1 MKWGSE
7 MRTARFWIALGGLL
21 LATVAAAT
29 PAVAA
34 EVVHVPPSSGKG
46 AALDAAAIRRI
57 DSGVEQV
64 MRRFNVPGAA
74 VMVLQDGR
82 QIHAKAYGQRD
93 VALGLAVRA
102 DTPFE
107 IGSITKQFTAAAVVQ
122 LQEAGKLTLDD
133 PLARYLP
140 DAPHAH
146 AVTLRQLLSHTSGL
160 HDYFDGPEQEVD
172 ARVTQ
177 PIALDRLIGRIS
189 DRPLDFEPGS
199 RWSYSNTGYVL
210 LGRVIEVV
218 SGERYVDYVRRHLL
232 EPLGMRHTFTLA
244 DTGRLE
250 GMAVGYRHEAGA
262 LRRSPYF
269 HPDWSGAAGFLVSTL
284 DDLARWDRGL
294 AGGRVVSNAGY
305 IEMTTP
311 VQTRDGGSADYGL
324 GLFVNT
330 VYGQARI
337 GHTGGSQ
344 GFTTADEYFPD
355 LGLRI
360 IAFTNLGDKTPEA
373 GITLTNA
380 VFSALHPAIVA
391 AWSRP
396 APGEDAAVTQRAR
409 ATFEQLQAGRDYADF
424 SASLRG
430 KLEAGLGVGL
440 SKAIGPY
447 GKPATLIFKG
457 TQASAKG
464 TMYRYVATFGPGV
477 FMPYMIRPDEEG
489 RVAGFALD

>member
-1 MKWGSE
+1 
-7 MRTARFWIALGGLL
+7 MRTAWCWIALGGLL
-21 LATVAAAT
+21 LATTAGAWPAAAT
-29 PAVAA
+29 EVAGGDA
-34 EVVHVPPSSGKG
+34 SGSAS
-46 AALDAAAIRRI
+46 AALDAAAIERI
-57 DSGVEQV
+57 DRGVDQV
-64 MRRFNVPGAA
+64 MRRFSVPGAA
-74 VMVLQDGR
+74 VMVLQNGR
-82 QIHAKAYGQRD
+82 LIHAKAYGQRD
-93 VALGLAVRA
+93 VARRLAVRT

-122 LQEAGKLTLDD
+122 LQEAGRLSLDD

-146 AVTLRQLLSHTSGL
+146 EVTLRQLLSHTSGL
-160 HDYFDGPEQEVD
+160 HDYFDGPEHEVD
-172 ARVTQ
+172 ALVTQ
-177 PIALDRLIGRIS
+177 PIAFDRLLARIS

-199 RWSYSNTGYVL
+199 RWSYSNTGYML

-218 SGERYVDYVRRHLL
+218 SGERYADYLRRHLL
-232 EPLGMRHTFTLA
+232 QPLGMRHTFTLA
-244 DTGRLE
+244 DTGRLG
-250 GMAVGYRHEAGA
+250 GMAVGYRHEAGV

-294 AGGRVVSNAGY
+294 SEGRVVSQAGY
-305 IEMTTP
+305 REMITP
-311 VQTRDGGSADYGL
+311 VHTGEGGSADYGL
-324 GLFVNT
+324 GLFVNA

-396 APGEDAAVTQRAR
+396 APGEDAAVTARAR
-409 ATFEQLQAGRDYADF
+409 ASFEQLQAGQGYADF
-424 SASLRG
+424 SANLRA
-430 KLEAGLGVGL
+430 KLEAGLGDGL

-447 GKPATLIFKG
+447 GKPATLVFKG
-457 TQASAKG
+457 TQGSEKG

>member
-1 MKWGSE
+1 
-7 MRTARFWIALGGLL
+7 MRTAWCWIALGGLL
-21 LATVAAAT
+21 LATTAGARPAAAT
-29 PAVAA
+29 EVAGGA
-34 EVVHVPPSSGKG
+34 APGSAS
-46 AALDAAAIRRI
+46 AALDAATIERI
-57 DSGVEQV
+57 DRGVGQV

-74 VMVLQDGR
+74 VMVLQNGR
-82 QIHAKAYGQRD
+82 LIHAKAYGQRD
-93 VALGLAVRA
+93 VARRLAVRT

-122 LQEAGKLTLDD
+122 LQEAGKLSLDD

-146 AVTLRQLLSHTSGL
+146 DVTLRQLLSHTSGL
-160 HDYFDGPEQEVD
+160 HDYFDGPEHEVD
-172 ARVTQ
+172 ALVTQ
-177 PIALDRLIGRIS
+177 PIAFDRLLARIS

-199 RWSYSNTGYVL
+199 RWSYSNTGYML

-218 SGERYVDYVRRHLL
+218 SGEPYTAYVRRHLL
-232 EPLGMRHTFTLA
+232 QPLGMRHTFTLA
-244 DTGRLE
+244 DTAQLG
-250 GMAVGYRHEAGA
+250 GMAVGYRHEAGV

-294 AGGRVVSNAGY
+294 SEGRVVSQAGY
-305 IEMTTP
+305 REMITP
-311 VQTRDGGSADYGL
+311 VHTGEGGSADYGL

-396 APGEDAAVTQRAR
+396 APGEEAAVTARAR
-409 ATFEQLQAGRDYADF
+409 ASFEQLQAGHGYADF
-424 SASLRG
+424 SANLRA
-430 KLEAGLGVGL
+430 KLEAGLGDGL

-447 GKPATLIFKG
+447 GKPATLVFKG
-457 TQASAKG
+457 TQASEKG

>member
-1 MKWGSE
+1 

-21 LATVAAAT
+21 LATVDGVRPAAAT
-29 PAVAA
+29 
-34 EVVHVPPSSGKG
+34 EVVRD
-46 AALDAAAIRRI
+46 AAASTAPDAAAIARI
-57 DSGVEQV
+57 DSGVDQV
-64 MRRFNVPGAA
+64 MRRFTVPGAA
-74 VMVLQDGR
+74 VMVLQHGR
-82 QIHAKAYGQRD
+82 LIHAKAYGQRD
-93 VALGLAVRA
+93 MERGLPVRT

-122 LQEAGKLTLDD
+122 LQEAGKLSLDD

-140 DAPHAH
+140 DAPHAQE
-146 AVTLRQLLSHTSGL
+146 VTLRQMLSHTSGL

-172 ARVTQ
+172 ALATQ
-177 PIALDRLIGRIS
+177 PIAFDRLIARVRE
-189 DRPLDFEPGS
+189 RPLDFAPGS
-199 RWSYSNTGYVL
+199 RWSYSNTGYIL

-218 SGERYVDYVRRHLL
+218 SGERYADYVQRHLL
-232 EPLGMRHTFTLA
+232 APLGMQHTFTLA
-244 DTGRLE
+244 DGDRLQ

-294 AGGRVVSNAGY
+294 SEGRVVSQAGY
-305 IEMTTP
+305 RDMMTP
-311 VQTRDGGSADYGL
+311 VHTAEGGSADYGL
-324 GLFVNT
+324 GLFVNS

-344 GFTTADEYFPD
+344 GFTTADEFFPD

-396 APGEDAAVTQRAR
+396 APGEAAAVTARAR
-409 ATFEQLQAGRDYADF
+409 ATFEQLQAGHGYADF
-424 SASLRG
+424 SANLRAR
-430 KLEAGLGVGL
+430 LEAGLGVGL

-447 GKPATLIFKG
+447 GKPAGLIFKG
-457 TQASAKG
+457 TQPSEKG

-489 RVAGFALD
+489 KIAGFALD

>member
-1 MKWGSE
+1 
-7 MRTARFWIALGGLL
+7 MRTARFWMALAGLL
-21 LATVAAAT
+21 LVTIGSAR
-29 PAVAA
+29 PAVAT
-34 EVVHVPPSSGKG
+34 EGPRGD
-46 AALDAAAIRRI
+46 AASRASAPLDAAAIQGI
-57 DSGVEQV
+57 DRGVGQV
-64 MRRFNVPGAA
+64 MRRFSVPGAA

-82 QIHAKAYGQRD
+82 LIHAKAYGQRD
-93 VALGLAVRA
+93 LARGLAVRT

-122 LQEAGKLTLDD
+122 LQEAGKLSLDD
-133 PLARYLP
+133 PMARYLP

-146 AVTLRQLLSHTSGL
+146 EVTLRQLLSHTSGL

-172 ARVTQ
+172 ALVTQ
-177 PIALDRLIGRIS
+177 PIAFDRLIARIR
-189 DRPLDFEPGS
+189 DRPLDSAPGS
-199 RWSYSNTGYVL
+199 RWSYSNTGYIL

-244 DTGRLE
+244 DTERLQ
-250 GMAVGYRHEAGA
+250 GMAVGYRHEAGV
-262 LRRSPYF
+262 LRQSPYF

-294 AGGRVVSNAGY
+294 SGGRVVSQAGY
-305 IEMTTP
+305 REMITP
-311 VQTRDGGSADYGL
+311 AHTAEGGSADYGL
-324 GLFVNT
+324 GLFVNA

-344 GFTTADEYFPD
+344 GFTTADEYFPE

-391 AWSRP
+391 AWSQP
-396 APGEDAAVTQRAR
+396 APGEDAAVTARAR
-409 ATFEQLQAGRDYADF
+409 ATFEQLQAGHGYADF
-424 SASLRG
+424 SANLRTR
-430 KLEAGLGVGL
+430 LEAGLGAGL
-440 SKAIGPY
+440 AKAVGPY
-447 GKPATLIFKG
+447 GKPDALVFKG
-457 TQASAKG
+457 TQASEKG
-464 TMYRYVATFGPGV
+464 TMYRYVATFGAGV

>member
-1 MKWGSE
+1 MGSE
-7 MRTARFWIALGGLL
+7 MRTARIWIALGGLL
-21 LATVAAAT
+21 LAMMGSSR
-29 PAVAA
+29 PAVAM
-34 EVVHVPPSSGKG
+34 EVVRSDVSGR
-46 AALDAAAIRRI
+46 ADSTLDAAVIQGI
-57 DSGVEQV
+57 DSGVGQV

-82 QIHAKAYGQRD
+82 LVHAKAYGQRD
-93 VALGLAVRA
+93 LARGLAVRA

-122 LQEAGKLTLDD
+122 LQEAGRLTLDD

-146 AVTLRQLLSHTSGL
+146 EVTLRQLLSHTSGL
-160 HDYFDGPEQEVD
+160 HDYFDGPEREVD
-172 ARVTQ
+172 ALVTQ
-177 PIALDRLIGRIS
+177 PIAFDRLIARIS
-189 DRPLDFEPGS
+189 DRPLDFAPGS
-199 RWSYSNTGYVL
+199 RWSYSNTGYIL

-244 DTGRLE
+244 DTGRLQ
-250 GMAVGYRHEAGA
+250 GMAVGYRHEAGV

-269 HPDWSGAAGFLVSTL
+269 HPDWSGAAGALVSTL
-284 DDLARWDRGL
+284 DDLARWDHGL
-294 AGGRVVSNAGY
+294 SEGRVVSQAGY
-305 IEMTTP
+305 REMITP
-311 VQTRDGGSADYGL
+311 VHTGEGGSADYGL
-324 GLFVNT
+324 GLFVNA

-355 LGLRI
+355 FGLRI
-360 IAFTNLGDKTPEA
+360 IAFTNLGDKAPEA
-373 GITLTNA
+373 GVTLTNA

-396 APGEDAAVTQRAR
+396 APGEEVAVTARAR
-409 ATFEQLQAGRDYADF
+409 ATFEQLQAGHGYADF
-424 SASLRG
+424 SANLRAR
-430 KLEAGLGVGL
+430 LEAGMGAGL
-440 SKAIGPY
+440 SKAVAPY

-457 TQASAKG
+457 TQASERG

-489 RVAGFALD
+489 KVAGFALD